1 MRISPGGF
9 NAFCSSKQ
17 RLVFGG
23 DLCWCRH
30 RRHRFD
36 ALARNRHH
44 QPQAVV
50 MHRLLP
56 IGMAQHGSEGL
67 DIGRKARFTPLA

>member
-1 MRISPGGF
+1 
-9 NAFCSSKQ
+9 
-17 RLVFGG
+17 
-23 DLCWCRH
+23 
-30 RRHRFD
+30 
-36 ALARNRHH
+36 
-44 QPQAVV
+44 